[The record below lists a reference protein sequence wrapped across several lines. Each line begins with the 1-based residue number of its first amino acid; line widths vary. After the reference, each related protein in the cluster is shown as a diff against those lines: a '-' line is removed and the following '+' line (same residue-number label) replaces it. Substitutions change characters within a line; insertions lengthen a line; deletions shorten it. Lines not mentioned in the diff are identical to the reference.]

1 MVVLVAVVVAT
12 LVAAAVSGASV
23 ELLTSEAAVLM
34 RPTQSLEEQPTVE
47 VESASAHIILR
58 LFRTLRLHP
67 PICVRLFHRD
77 LPRCRVRADVRLQT

>member
-12 LVAAAVSGASV
+12 LVAAAVSGASA

-34 RPTQSLEEQPTVE
+34 RPTQSLEEQPTAE
-47 VESASAHIILR
+47 VESASARIVLR

-67 PICVRLFHRD
+67 HVSVPS
-77 LPRCRVRADVRLQT
+77 CRRARP